1 MTHGAP
7 SQRDPGPV
15 QNDSGLPKDL
25 RALPVRPEPA
35 VSWHSGFR
43 EGSPMLD
50 VGRRQFITLLSGAA
64 AAWPLAARAQQPR
77 KVPRIGVLWHAGSAE
92 EEASNFTALVKGF
105 SDLGYVEGRNIILEH
120 RFPNEM
126 PERFRS
132 MAAELVAS
140 GIDVLI
146 GVGANAAPYAKN
158 ATTTVPVVFVLVSD
172 PIGSGLVKSLARP
185 EGNVTGVSN
194 YAADLIGKRLELF
207 KEITSGLSRV
217 ALLVNANAQISSAY
231 IDAFKAATANLGLF
245 GGTYPWRSP
254 DDLVPAFDAMKQ
266 ADIRGL
272 ITCPDGLAFTYRNLI
287 ARLAIE
293 RRLPLSS
300 WSRETLMAGALMSYG
315 ADNDAICQRAAAQV
329 DKILKG
335 TKPSELPVEQ
345 PTKFVFLINLKT
357 VKAIGLDVSPLL
369 LARADEVIE

>member
-1 MTHGAP
+1 
-7 SQRDPGPV
+7 
-15 QNDSGLPKDL
+15 
-25 RALPVRPEPA
+25 
-35 VSWHSGFR
+35 
-43 EGSPMLD
+43 MLD

-245 GGTYPWRSP
+245 GSTYPWPSP

-357 VKAIGLDVSPLL
+357 VKAIGLDVPPTL
-369 LARADEVIE
+369 LARAGEVIE